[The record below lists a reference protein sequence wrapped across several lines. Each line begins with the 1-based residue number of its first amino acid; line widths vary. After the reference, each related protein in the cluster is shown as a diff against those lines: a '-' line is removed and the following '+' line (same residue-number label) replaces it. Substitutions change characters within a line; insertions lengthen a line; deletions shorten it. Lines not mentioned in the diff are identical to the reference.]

1 MAASGPAPVPAVV
14 LPIFPLPDATLF
26 PHTYLPLHVFEA
38 RYRALVT
45 DALARDRRLAVAR
58 LAPGWERDY
67 EGRPPVRPVAGVGE
81 IVNWERLPGGRYNIL
96 LRGEGRVRIERELPA
111 DTLYRLVLAR
121 PVSDEPPV
129 GDVGRLGRRIR
140 AACGRLLDAL
150 ERPRDLLDAALGAG
164 EPPAVIADRAASGF
178 IPDPDLRQSLL
189 ETASVQAR
197 LERVCAALEALVDEV
212 A

>member
-1 MAASGPAPVPAVV
+1 MPATPPGSGPAVV
-14 LPIFPLPDATLF
+14 LPIFPLPDVTLF
-26 PHTYLPLHVFEA
+26 PHTFLPLHVFEA

-58 LAPGWERDY
+58 LEPGYERHY
-67 EGRPPVRPVAGVGE
+67 EGRPAVRAIAGAGE
-81 IVNWERLPGGRYNIL
+81 IVNWERLPTGRYNL
-96 LRGEGRVRIERELPA
+96 LVRGDQRVRIARELPA
-111 DTLYRLVLAR
+111 DTLYRLVLAV
-121 PVSDEPPV
+121 PVPDDPPT
-129 GDVGRLGRRIR
+129 GDVSRLVRRIR

-150 ERPRDLLDAALGAG
+150 ERPRDLLDTALGAG

-189 ETASVQAR
+189 ETPSVQRR